1 MQIYIIHPKTSHSS
15 NQILIPGVLCHH
27 WYRVLDN
34 FLPGRTLRTIVVKI
48 AWDQVTLPDAQF
60 PDSLRSP
67 GRPDIPFQVL
77 FSPICIAACIFVS
90 GAVFEA
96 KSSTQIVSQRKKITK

>member
-1 MQIYIIHPKTSHSS
+1 MQIYIIHPKISHSY

-48 AWDQVTLPDAQF
+48 AWDQVTLISRF
-60 PDSLRSP
+60 LVFIR
-67 GRPDIPFQVL
+67 RKPDI
-77 FSPICIAACIFVS
+77 IF
-90 GAVFEA
+90 
-96 KSSTQIVSQRKKITK
+96 

>member
-1 MQIYIIHPKTSHSS
+1 MQIYIIHPKISHSS

-48 AWDQVTLPDAQF
+48 AWDQVTLISRF
-60 PDSLRSP
+60 LVFIR
-67 GRPDIPFQVL
+67 RKPDI
-77 FSPICIAACIFVS
+77 IF
-90 GAVFEA
+90 
-96 KSSTQIVSQRKKITK
+96 